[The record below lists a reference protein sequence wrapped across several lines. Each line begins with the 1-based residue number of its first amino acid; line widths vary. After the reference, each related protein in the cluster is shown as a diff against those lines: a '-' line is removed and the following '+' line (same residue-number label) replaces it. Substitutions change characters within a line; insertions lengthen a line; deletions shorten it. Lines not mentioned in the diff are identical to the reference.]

1 MTQPPDDRVSEPPQ
15 EPGRPPAEPL
25 EPSAPG
31 SVTRPPPAADAP
43 TVVWA
48 PPADATPSP
57 DGTPPPEPASPPPDT
72 TPSTADTPPPASP
85 LISWTP
91 SGGAVPG
98 PGAEIHDGP
107 APGGIPP
114 GGLPPVVGWERPD
127 ERRPASPVAG
137 YVVAGTAA
145 RVVAYAFDGMLLGLV
160 TIGISRILSTTADPS
175 LASPALLVGQVLVLG
190 LEFLY
195 FVGFWTSRG
204 RATPGMRVLRIQ
216 VIDAR
221 ADRALRMGPAAARW
235 LLLSGAIG
243 LFGILPLPSGIVGI
257 ASLLWVVA
265 LLGSVLVNPLRQG
278 IHDQAAGSL
287 VVQPVGVRSNAAA
300 VGCLLLL
307 VFLVILPILGLI
319 LFGDMVEEILLEVGQ
334 SI

>member
-15 EPGRPPAEPL
+15 EPGRPPAEPP

-31 SVTRPPPAADAP
+31 SVTGPPPSADAP
-43 TVVWA
+43 TVTWTPPPDA
-48 PPADATPSP
+48 TPPADATATP
-57 DGTPPPEPASPPPDT
+57 DGTPTPDT
-72 TPSTADTPPPASP
+72 TPSTTDASPPASP

-107 APGGIPP
+107 APGGLPP
-114 GGLPPVVGWERPD
+114 GGMPPVVGWEKPD
-127 ERRPASPVAG
+127 ERQRASPVAG

-175 LASPALLVGQVLVLG
+175 LATPALLVGQVIVLG

-221 ADRALRMGPAAARW
+221 ADRALRMAPATARW

-243 LFGILPLPSGIVGI
+243 LFGILPLASGMVGI

-265 LLGSVLVNPLRQG
+265 LLGSVIVNPLRQG